1 MATRTFRNTCVLLTT
16 LVLIEIVSSHDDNM
30 ESLYPGYKL
39 IKDTIESN
47 PKLVYKLKQTF
58 NSPVNHRYWQIDGV
72 EVIPIDVNVSF
83 LVQNSMCSMTGK
95 EQQSS
100 SLVYWEFQ
108 WTNSLLLNLIWGD
121 LLLAMDPSITAFLY
135 SSIVRSH
142 FNRQAK
148 LSLHL
153 NTSALPCNY
162 TLDELKQ
169 AIALFLCT
177 VSIRFNSY
185 LSHAF
190 QSLYIIIIY
199 RANQQYYKT
208 RDIKAMY
215 LSGTH
220 TTILMHTSAS

>member
-1 MATRTFRNTCVLLTT
+1 MATRTSELLCVLLTI
-16 LVLIEIVSSHDDNM
+16 LVLIEIVSSHDDNV

-39 IKDTIESN
+39 IKDVIESN

-153 NTSALPCNY
+153 NTSALSCNY

-169 AIALFLCT
+169 AIALFLCI
-177 VSIRFNSY
+177 VSIRFNNY

-190 QSLYIIIIY
+190 QSLYIIITY
-199 RANQQYYKT
+199 RVNQQYYKT

-215 LSGTH
+215 
-220 TTILMHTSAS
+220 ITSLWTYKPGM